1 MNYIEL
7 YGENNQEN
15 LLPSMIKRK
24 FKTDAPCEE
33 VAALMEMTDVQLA
46 NYEEAHKEEWRS
58 YLEAYVPPEPG
69 LWGQLVNW
77 WNS

>member
-7 YGENNQEN
+7 YGENNPEN

-33 VAALMEMTDVQLA
+33 VAALMEMTDVQLT
-46 NYEEAHKEEWRS
+46 NYEETHKEEWQS
-58 YLEAYVPPEPG
+58 YLETYVPPEPS
-69 LWGQLVNW
+69 LLDKIVEW